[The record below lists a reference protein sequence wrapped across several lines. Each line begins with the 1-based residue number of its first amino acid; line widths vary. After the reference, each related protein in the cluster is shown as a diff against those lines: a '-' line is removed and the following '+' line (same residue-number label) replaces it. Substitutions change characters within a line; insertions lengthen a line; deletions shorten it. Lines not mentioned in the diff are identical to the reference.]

1 MLILLFMDA
10 VPLSWIVFP
19 LNFFFQYNTFN
30 PLRNLNSTFFFWI
43 ASVLLLSTTS
53 IIGIS
58 LGTLILFCL
67 ELLPV
72 YFYFLL
78 L

>member
-19 LNFFFQYNTFN
+19 LNLFFQYNPFN
-30 PLRNLNSTFFFWI
+30 PLRNLNYTFFFWI
-43 ASVLLLSTTS
+43 ASVLLLFPTS

-58 LGTLILFCL
+58 LGILILFCL
-67 ELLPV
+67 ELLLV